1 MCTCE
6 EALELISASLDG
18 VLSKEEEQLLHEH
31 LSQCPACR
39 DLLADLEGI
48 HESMPGLWV
57 DPPSDLKD
65 HIMERIQ
72 SSTVSPMPAGTS
84 KRRWKGWAAL
94 AAVCAVAVLG
104 AGSLKYLGLG
114 GGSSGA
120 APGAEPAAAVP
131 PHRLR
136 PCRRAVQRWT
146 RRLRKCRKRHLS
158 PPVLMS
164 SPTGIPAPPRTAL
177 V

>member
-18 VLSKEEEQLLHEH
+18 VLSKEEEHLLHEH

-84 KRRWKGWAAL
+84 KRRWKG
-94 AAVCAVAVLG
+94 LG
-104 AGSLKYLGLG
+104 SPG
-114 GGSSGA
+114 GGLRRSCAGRGKPEISWIWRRQQRGRRI
-120 APGAEPAAAVP
+120 
-131 PHRLR
+131 RLR
-136 PCRRAVQRWT
+136 PCRRAAQRWT
-146 RRLRKCRKRHLS
+146 RRLRKCRKRRLS
-158 PPVLMS
+158 P
-164 SPTGIPAPPRTAL
+164 RF
-177 V
+177 

>member
-57 DPPSDLKD
+57 DPPSDL
-65 HIMERIQ
+65 
-72 SSTVSPMPAGTS
+72 
-84 KRRWKGWAAL
+84 
-94 AAVCAVAVLG
+94 
-104 AGSLKYLGLG
+104 
-114 GGSSGA
+114 
-120 APGAEPAAAVP
+120 
-131 PHRLR
+131 
-136 PCRRAVQRWT
+136 
-146 RRLRKCRKRHLS
+146 
-158 PPVLMS
+158 
-164 SPTGIPAPPRTAL
+164 
-177 V
+177 